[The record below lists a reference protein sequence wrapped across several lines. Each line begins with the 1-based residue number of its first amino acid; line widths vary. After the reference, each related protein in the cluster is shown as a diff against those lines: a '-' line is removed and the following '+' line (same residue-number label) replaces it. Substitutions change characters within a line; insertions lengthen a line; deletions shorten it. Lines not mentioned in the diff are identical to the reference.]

1 MSSSRRHLRTTAT
14 MVGIDSLG
22 ANRSNIR
29 STTSA
34 VESSSAWAV
43 AGPSAGESAGRTL
56 VSMMTPGFESGLGG

>member
-43 AGPSAGESAGRTL
+43 AGPSAGGVGRTL